1 MASFRIREDA
11 INWLSDV
18 QRTLPGGTIF
28 DLYYFCAVA
37 GLTAGRS
44 EELKGASREMVDYFV
59 ADYKPV
65 ASFILAMLV
74 VAELKKGRIGLTEEG
89 EVREVFRSLV
99 MGGGENGLT
108 DEGMKRLN
116 AYANGGYEYLA
127 EQWEQRPQS
136 AEEFI
141 RTFSTVTASAAKHG
155 PFAAA

>member
-11 INWLSDV
+11 ITWLSDV

-37 GLTAGRS
+37 GLAAGRS

-74 VAELKKGRIGLTEEG
+74 VAELKKGRISLTEEG
-89 EVREVFRSLV
+89 EVREVFRSLIA
-99 MGGGENGLT
+99 GSGENGLT

-141 RTFSTVTASAAKHG
+141 QTFSTLVGHAAEAG
-155 PFAAA
+155 PFAKS